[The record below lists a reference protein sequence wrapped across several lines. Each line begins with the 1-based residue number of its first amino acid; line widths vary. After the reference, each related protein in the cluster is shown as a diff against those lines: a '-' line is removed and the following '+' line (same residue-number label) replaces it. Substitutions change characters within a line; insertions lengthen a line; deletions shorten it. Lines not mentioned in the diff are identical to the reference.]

1 MRRRAEKS
9 DGSCFELVKSY
20 FVYILG
26 SPTGTL
32 YIGMTNDLERRVQ
45 QHRQKINSS
54 FTQKYNVD
62 RLLYF
67 EETNDVQAVLAR
79 EKQLK
84 SWRRNKKISL
94 IEMKNPKWVDLSED
108 WYD

>member
-1 MRRRAEKS
+1 M
-9 DGSCFELVKSY
+9 KSY

-45 QHRQKINSS
+45 QHRQKINLS

-67 EETNDVQAVLAR
+67 EETNDVRAVLAR

-84 SWRRNKKISL
+84 SWRRNKKINL